1 MQDKCTVVLRNRF
14 NIITTMIVQN
24 TTFTANFVPI
34 EKFDGWSFSLGD
46 VQKKFCWTAYQ
57 GTVQG
62 KCRVIL
68 RNGID
73 IITTKIVQNT
83 TFTTNF
89 VPIERFDDWK
99 YPLGDKQK
107 KIC

>member
-1 MQDKCTVVLRNRF
+1 M
-14 NIITTMIVQN
+14 
-24 TTFTANFVPI
+24 
-34 EKFDGWSFSLGD
+34 
-46 VQKKFCWTAYQ
+46 
-57 GTVQG
+57 QG

-73 IITTKIVQNT
+73 IITKRIVQNT

-99 YPLGDKQK
+99 FSLGDAQK
-107 KIC
+107 KKEKVFDHVTGDSAGLMQSYPSK

>member
-1 MQDKCTVVLRNRF
+1 M
-14 NIITTMIVQN
+14 
-24 TTFTANFVPI
+24 
-34 EKFDGWSFSLGD
+34 
-46 VQKKFCWTAYQ
+46 
-57 GTVQG
+57 QG

-73 IITTKIVQNT
+73 IITTRNVQNT

-99 YPLGDKQK
+99 FPLGDANK
-107 KIC
+107 KKSVEALSRGQYRANAELSFQMGSTLSLQ